1 MKRVLLSIFAAA
13 LCGSMTA
20 SATDAAKVKVTL
32 QTKGA
37 LKVERLAQ
45 PQTGPFPG
53 EGMTAKPVIGWQLVN
68 IPVKIEAMGK
78 NDKPAYFVNSL
89 TFKAHLLIAAD
100 SKDSKPVMVSKDITY
115 VDIPVAGNDPAKTEM
130 SVGIFIPPSSAVRI
144 NEKGKGDLKGKL
156 LGVALEAEFNGKPCM
171 KPTDHVFDNSIK
183 KKLADEWWSKSMN
196 DGGAVVCS
204 IDETPYAAYAGNF
217 YPAVAPSTSTGSTPA
232 VVPSTTT
239 TTTPETTTPAVD
251 NGTTTQPEA
260 TTTEDTDS
268 DSTSDSGS
276 KKKNSKKKTRR

>member
-37 LKVERLAQ
+37 LKIERLAQ

-53 EGMTAKPVIGWQLVN
+53 EGMSTQPVVGWQLVN

-78 NDKPAYFVNSL
+78 NDKPAYFVNAL
-89 TFKAHLLIAAD
+89 TFKAHLLIAGET
-100 SKDSKPVMVSKDITY
+100 KDSKPVMVSKDITY
-115 VDIPVAGNDPAKTEM
+115 VDIPVSGNDPAKTEM
-130 SVGIFIPPSSAVRI
+130 SVGLFIPPSSAVRI

-156 LGVALEAEFNGKPCM
+156 LGVALEAEFNGKACM

-239 TTTPETTTPAVD
+239 TTTPETPTPVVEE
-251 NGTTTQPEA
+251 T
-260 TTTEDTDS
+260 TTTEPDATVTEETEDDS
-268 DSTSDSGS
+268 KSGRGS
-276 KKKNSKKKTRR
+276 KKKNKKKTRR